1 MRKRRVSAGPV
12 DCAHPRATQPGRAG
26 PREMARQEKECVLG
40 NFNRTHNVL
49 PKIKPGI
56 GRPCQLQAPPRIAA
70 GSCRSPGNDKSGEN
84 MGPNRQIQTH
94 PGLSSLN
101 QKKRPPERARL
112 CTAPQINAREPW
124 RDAGRNCVSSGLID
138 IKQRV
143 RDNTTPT
150 QLHRCRFGRERNHI
164 RGHSP
169 AQDSRCLWV
178 AFRIPGQT

>member
-1 MRKRRVSAGPV
+1 MAAEVAAATSNNSFSKIRRFDWPALPSTPAAGPHSQQRDFFSLISRVSAGPV

-101 QKKRPPERARL
+101 QKRGRLSAPGSVPRPKSMRGNRGGTQEG
-112 CTAPQINAREPW
+112 TAFQA
-124 RDAGRNCVSSGLID
+124 ASS
-138 IKQRV
+138 
-143 RDNTTPT
+143 TSSS
-150 QLHRCRFGRERNHI
+150 E
-164 RGHSP
+164 
-169 AQDSRCLWV
+169 
-178 AFRIPGQT
+178 